1 MFAFVIASIKRKSFR
16 FPKNKVTVGI
26 FDLEW
31 SSKDCLYRRVC
42 VFMSIILTPSYR
54 IIIQSEKPPAYLE
67 EKIEIFLDLL
77 REGIVEMTTVD
88 YASHVSSLVLSL
100 SEAPKYLGKETFRY
114 WSHIDSGFYD
124 FKRRTRTIFMLY

>member
-1 MFAFVIASIKRKSFR
+1 MFELVVANIKRKGFR
-16 FPKNKVTVGI
+16 FSKNKVTVGI

-31 SSKDCLYRRVC
+31 SSRDNLHRRVHI
-42 VFMSIILTPSYR
+42 FLTIVLTNRYR

-67 EKIEIFLDLL
+67 EKIEVFLDLL

-100 SEAPKYLGKETFRY
+100 SEAPKYLGKETYRY

-124 FKRRTRTIFMLY
+124 FKRRTSTCLLFF